1 MIDLPVKIT
10 RELLLERNSE
20 ETYLSYYTGL
30 PVRKG
35 TFKSPFRQ
43 DRHPS
48 CGFFRSHTGRLYLVD
63 YARPEYTADFIKAA
77 MFRYCLDYNEALNA
91 IAQDFGII
99 KIHGIRH
106 AVKPVQVQKFDT
118 SSITDIRVAVTC
130 FNDRHM
136 EFWSRFGISMETLKK
151 YKVFPLSEVFIGNKV
166 IYKSEESEYMAFG
179 YYHGSE
185 EVEGK
190 YYERWKVYFPGN
202 KKMRFVSNWKKEW
215 IQGLPQLPEN
225 GKLLVITKSMK
236 DVMAMKEF
244 GLNAVAP
251 NSENLFVPDD
261 ILEGLS
267 KRFNHI
273 VIIYDNDNAGLRNM
287 ARIRR
292 QYNDYCYMW
301 IPKEYGVKDF
311 SDFVER
317 YGRAYTEES
326 IAKAKEY
333 LKRYLM
339 AVYSRNHCSQA
350 VLSRKIFMT
359 DGKSKIRD
367 SQE

>member
-1 MIDLPVKIT
+1 MIDLPVKVT
-10 RELLLERNSE
+10 RELLLEKNSE

-48 CGFFRSHTGRLYLVD
+48 CGFFRSHTGRLYLAD
-63 YARPEYTADFIKAA
+63 YARPEYTADFIQAA
-77 MFRYCLDYNEALNA
+77 MFRYCLDYNEALKA

-99 KIHGIRH
+99 KKHGVRTI
-106 AVKPVQVQKFDT
+106 VKPVLSEKFET
-118 SSITDIRVAVTC
+118 SSITDIRVAITD
-130 FNDRHM
+130 FNDRHL
-136 EFWSRFGISMETLKK
+136 EFWNSFGITKDTLKR
-151 YKVFPLSEVFIGNKV
+151 YKVFPLSEVFVNNKI
-166 IYKSEESEYMAFG
+166 IYNSSRSEYMAFG

-185 EVEGK
+185 KVDNK

-215 IQGLPQLPEN
+215 LQGLQQLPEN

-236 DVMAMKEF
+236 DVMAMREF

-251 NSENLFVPDD
+251 NSENQFVPDD
-261 ILEGLS
+261 ILDGLS
-267 KRFNHI
+267 KRFKHT
-273 VIIYDNDNAGLRNM
+273 VIIYDNDAAGIRNM

-301 IPKEYGVKDF
+301 IPKEYEAKDF
-311 SDFVER
+311 SDFVQK
-317 YGRAYTEES
+317 YGREFTEKS
-326 IAKAKEY
+326 IVKAKEY

-339 AVYSRNHCSQA
+339 AVYSRNHCNQDE
-350 VLSRKIFMT
+350 LSKNFFT
-359 DGKSKIRD
+359 SNGESTIRD

>member
-10 RELLLERNSE
+10 RELLLEKNSE

-48 CGFFRSHTGRLYLVD
+48 CGFFRSHTGRLYLAD

-77 MFRYCLDYNEALNA
+77 MLRYCLDYNEALNA

-99 KIHGIRH
+99 KTRTVRT
-106 AVKPVQVQKFDT
+106 AVKPIAVQKFDS

-130 FNDRHM
+130 FEERHI
-136 EFWSRFGISMETLKK
+136 EFWNRFGIGMDTLKT
-151 YKVFPLSEVFIGNKV
+151 YRVFPLSEVFIGNKV
-166 IYKSEESEYMAFG
+166 IYKSCNSEYMAFG

-185 EVEGK
+185 EVDGK

-261 ILEGLS
+261 ILDGLS
-267 KRFNHI
+267 KRFKHT

-317 YGRAYTEES
+317 YGREETELA
-326 IAKAKEY
+326 IRKAKDY

-339 AVYSRNHCSQA
+339 AVYSKNHCDQKE
-350 VLSRKIFMT
+350 LSKIFFSVNGT
-359 DGKSKIRD
+359 SEIRD